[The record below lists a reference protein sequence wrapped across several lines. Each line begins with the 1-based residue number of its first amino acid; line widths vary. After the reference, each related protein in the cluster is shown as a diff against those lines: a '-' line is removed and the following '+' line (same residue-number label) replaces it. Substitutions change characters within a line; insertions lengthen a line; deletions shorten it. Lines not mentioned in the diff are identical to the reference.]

1 MQCVF
6 TFAFVSCLSSE
17 DESLHNFRNVNNK
30 YCIVV
35 TPVEKGLQT
44 VDYAWWQ
51 KQHTMTEIAHIVLA
65 LHLPEVT
72 AGYVTGTW

>member
-44 VDYAWWQ
+44 VDYAW
-51 KQHTMTEIAHIVLA
+51 
-65 LHLPEVT
+65 
-72 AGYVTGTW
+72 